1 MTTLEKIIQDLSN
14 MDEQQLEE
22 VSALITTV
30 SLQPKSVPCD
40 RDNILDFIHHM
51 RSTLPQLTA
60 EEIDRQIREERDSWD
75 D

>member
-30 SLQPKSVPCD
+30 SLQSKPVLCD

-51 RSTLPQLTA
+51 RSQLPQRTA

>member
-30 SLQPKSVPCD
+30 TLQSKPIPCD
-40 RDNILDFIHHM
+40 RKNIRQFIQQVRQKHPK
-51 RSTLPQLTA
+51 RSI
-60 EEIDRQIREERDSWD
+60 EDIDRSLRMERDSWD
-75 D
+75 S

>member
-14 MDEQQLEE
+14 MDEQQLEA

-30 SLQPKSVPCD
+30 NLQSKPVPCD
-40 RDNILDFIHHM
+40 REHILDFIHHM
-51 RSTLPQLTA
+51 RTTLPKRTA
-60 EEIDRQIREERDSWD
+60 EEIDQQIREERDSWD